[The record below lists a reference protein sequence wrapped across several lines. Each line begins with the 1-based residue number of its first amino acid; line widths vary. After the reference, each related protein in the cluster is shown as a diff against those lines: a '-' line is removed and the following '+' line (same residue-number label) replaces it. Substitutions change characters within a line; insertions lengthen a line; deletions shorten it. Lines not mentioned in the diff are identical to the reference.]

1 MLQNSL
7 ARLEFQMFNNFNLKK
22 VPTCTLFHFLT
33 LDRCVFFHSAMVI
46 CSAADGCHY
55 VVGTDGTRSLGKIS
69 GGPGR
74 RRMFLQMMCAKGLVR
89 TWEHVWELLGSF
101 QRLATVSSQHVYAH
115 SFWGDMLL
123 MEQITYDH
131 GCIKPVKQWDKP
143 PTSSGVHWIFPCN
156 AMIYATHEGI
166 KL

>member
-22 VPTCTLFHFLT
+22 VPTCTLFSLA
-33 LDRCVFFHSAMVI
+33 RCVFFHSAMVI

-115 SFWGDMLL
+115 SF
-123 MEQITYDH
+123 
-131 GCIKPVKQWDKP
+131 
-143 PTSSGVHWIFPCN
+143 
-156 AMIYATHEGI
+156 
-166 KL
+166 